1 MTKRSFRNQLLS
13 VNICARLLGKIR
25 SIPVSIGILSAES
38 LTLESILR
46 GGPPYSD
53 NSTVDEYSVRTPTTI
68 TTVEHLSDPF
78 LDDPL
83 KQARIDEAIADV
95 KNMKF
100 MYFAYVKIFGRPES
114 AEGLK
119 EAEDS
124 FQALSDL
131 RFKVRM
137 ILSFDQN
144 LQLILE
150 WKYLFGGRQSN
161 AC

>member
-1 MTKRSFRNQLLS
+1 MNTFSRISYS
-13 VNICARLLGKIR
+13 
-25 SIPVSIGILSAES
+25 GI
-38 LTLESILR
+38 
-46 GGPPYSD
+46 PPYSD

-131 RFKVRM
+131 RFKVR
-137 ILSFDQN
+137 IFLFGQN
-144 LQLILE
+144 LTLIFRMGILIWLE
-150 WKYLFGGRQSN
+150 TVLRLLTLF
-161 AC
+161 

>member
-1 MTKRSFRNQLLS
+1 MTTKRSFRNQLLF

-25 SIPVSIGILSAES
+25 FILVSISIRPSDYLGHLDSPG
-38 LTLESILR
+38 TLHARVTHQLL
-46 GGPPYSD
+46 
-53 NSTVDEYSVRTPTTI
+53 NSRLDFRQ
-68 TTVEHLSDPF
+68 HLNGALF
-78 LDDPL
+78 LADPL
-83 KQARIDEAIADV
+83 KQAKIDEAIADA

-100 MYFAYVKIFGRPES
+100 MYFAYVKIFGRPET

-137 ILSFDQN
+137 IFLFGQN
-144 LQLILE
+144 LTLIFRMEILIWLE
-150 WKYLFGGRQSN
+150 TV
-161 AC
+161 

>member
-1 MTKRSFRNQLLS
+1 MTTKHSFRNQLLF

-25 SIPVSIGILSAES
+25 FILVSISIRSSEYLGHSDTPG
-38 LTLESILR
+38 TLHVLITHQLLR
-46 GGPPYSD
+46 CRLD
-53 NSTVDEYSVRTPTTI
+53 FRQ
-68 TTVEHLSDPF
+68 HLNGELF
-78 LDDPL
+78 LADPL
-83 KQARIDEAIADV
+83 KQAKIDEAIADA

-100 MYFAYVKIFGRPES
+100 MYFAYVKIFGRPET

-137 ILSFDQN
+137 KFLLDQS
-144 LQLILE
+144 LLKI
-150 WKYLFGGRQSN
+150 F
-161 AC
+161 

>member
-1 MTKRSFRNQLLS
+1 
-13 VNICARLLGKIR
+13 VI
-25 SIPVSIGILSAES
+25 
-38 LTLESILR
+38 
-46 GGPPYSD
+46 
-53 NSTVDEYSVRTPTTI
+53 
-68 TTVEHLSDPF
+68 PF

-137 ILSFDQN
+137 ILLFDQN
-144 LQLILE
+144 LRLIFRMEILIWLE
-150 WKYLFGGRQSN
+150 TV
-161 AC
+161 